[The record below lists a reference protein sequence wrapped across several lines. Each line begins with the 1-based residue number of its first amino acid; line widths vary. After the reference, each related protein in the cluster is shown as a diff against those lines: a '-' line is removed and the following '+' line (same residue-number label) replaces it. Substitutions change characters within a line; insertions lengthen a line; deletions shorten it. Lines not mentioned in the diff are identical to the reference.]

1 MELTEILISYKNKNQ
16 DAVKVSSSVEV
27 YNFILNHWDDDT
39 LDIQEN
45 VKMLLL
51 NSSNTILGVYDVS
64 RGGINSTVID
74 LRLVLS
80 VALKCL
86 ASSIILVH
94 NHPSGNINPSEQD
107 REFTK
112 KIKSA
117 CKFLEI
123 QLFDHIIITRHD
135 YYSFSDNGYI

>member
-16 DAVKVSSSVEV
+16 DAVKVSSSVDV

-135 YYSFSDNGYI
+135 YFSFADNGYI

>member
-123 QLFDHIIITRHD
+123 QLFDHIIITRYD
-135 YYSFSDNGYI
+135 YYSFADNGYI

>member
-123 QLFDHIIITRHD
+123 QLFEHIIITRYD
-135 YYSFSDNGYI
+135 YFSFADNGYI

>member
-16 DAVKVSSSVEV
+16 DAVKVSSSVDV

-123 QLFDHIIITRHD
+123 QLFDHIIITRYD
-135 YYSFSDNGYI
+135 YFSFADNGYI

>member
-16 DAVKVSSSVEV
+16 DAVKVSSSVDV

-117 CKFLEI
+117 CKF
-123 QLFDHIIITRHD
+123 FGD
-135 YYSFSDNGYI
+135 SVV

>member
-16 DAVKVSSSVEV
+16 DAVKVSSSVDV

-123 QLFDHIIITRHD
+123 QLFEHIIITRYD
-135 YYSFSDNGYI
+135 YFSFADNGYI

>member
-1 MELTEILISYKNKNQ
+1 MELTEILTSYKNKNQ

-123 QLFDHIIITRHD
+123 QLFDHIIITRYD
-135 YYSFSDNGYI
+135 YFSFADNGYI

>member
-94 NHPSGNINPSEQD
+94 NHPSGNINPSDQD

-123 QLFDHIIITRHD
+123 QLFDHIIITRYD
-135 YYSFSDNGYI
+135 YFSFADNGYI

>member
-1 MELTEILISYKNKNQ
+1 MELTEIFISYKNQNP
-16 DAVKVSSSVEV
+16 DAVKVSSSKDV
-27 YNFILNHWDDDT
+27 YNFILNHWDDNT
-39 LDIQEN
+39 LEIQEN

-51 NSSNTILGVYDVS
+51 NSSNTVLGVYDVS
-64 RGGINSTVID
+64 KGGINSTVID

-86 ASSIILVH
+86 ATSIILVH

-112 KIKSA
+112 KVQSA

-123 QLFDHIIITRHD
+123 QLFDHIIITRYD
-135 YYSFSDNGYI
+135 YFSFADNGYI